1 MRRREQSPEKTT
13 LRKCWGRWTGIVE
26 LFARRRVG
34 RNRVDPQDYIR
45 LHREVIDKCRVLGA
59 AANDDEAA
67 FYRYAE
73 DLAQPWLNLD
83 VLARAER
90 NILFDLLIRC
100 RGVEAQ
106 LTDRSRFR
114 AFLSQAMPP
123 LLVLLFFVNILL
135 WSGRILIFL
144 KIMLY
149 YARDWSDHLWYRVS
163 SASDLQWM
171 LFVGCTLLGISAY
184 LLFRPARS

>member
-13 LRKCWGRWTGIVE
+13 LRKCWGRWTRIVE

-34 RNRVDPQDYIR
+34 RNRVEPQAYVT
-45 LHREVIDKCRVLGA
+45 LHREVINGCRVLGA
-59 AANDDEAA
+59 AASEEEAA

-73 DLAQPWLNLD
+73 DLAQPWLSLD

-90 NILFDLLIRC
+90 DILFDLLIRC

-106 LTDRSRFR
+106 LTHRSSVGS
-114 AFLSQAMPP
+114 FLVRAMPI
-123 LLVLLFFVNILL
+123 LLAMLIFVNILL
-135 WSGRILIFL
+135 WSGKILVFL
-144 KIMLY
+144 KIMLD
-149 YARDWSDHLWYRVS
+149 YARDWTDRLWFRVS

-171 LFVGCTLLGISAY
+171 FFVGCTLLGITAY
-184 LLFRPARS
+184 LLSRPARS